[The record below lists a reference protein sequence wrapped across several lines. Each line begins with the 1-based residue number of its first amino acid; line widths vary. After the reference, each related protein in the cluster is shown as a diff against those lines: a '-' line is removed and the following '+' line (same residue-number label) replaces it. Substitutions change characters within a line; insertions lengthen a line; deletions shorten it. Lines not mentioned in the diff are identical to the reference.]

1 MGFYVLKRFGFETLV
16 IPLFF
21 KYMTTRDDIRWLQ
34 QLYHFLQDI
43 NDEDDVTI
51 GTDEDRLMVRV
62 GPLRRGIKTLFMLI
76 QGVEKLR
83 SILPADLYYL

>member
-1 MGFYVLKRFGFETLV
+1 
-16 IPLFF
+16 
-21 KYMTTRDDIRWLQ
+21 MTTRDDIRWLQ

-43 NDEDDVTI
+43 HDDDDVTI

-76 QGVEKLR
+76 QGVEKIR
-83 SILPADLYYL
+83 SILPAKVYYLDE